1 MRAAAARRRSS
12 QANCTALPAA
22 GRSLS
27 VAYLGLRHGLRVG
40 ARITLPSRI
49 YCQNLRCTLPL
60 SLSPHGRHEGQAS
73 PLINPP
79 FLIAANPGLS
89 SLIHPAPPFR
99 LTVTKN
105 RDVDAVLTRSRYTG
119 GRRQCRCR
127 PRFRHLLYCCSR
139 LRAALHTATRNRLE
153 RFPQASCTRAR
164 QVVGRAHPR
173 ERSHHTWPWCSSC
186 SGESRVIHKSGG
198 WGTPSVQSRNSDLG
212 WKRHM
217 LCDQSMLA
225 AAG

>member
-1 MRAAAARRRSS
+1 M
-12 QANCTALPAA
+12 L
-22 GRSLS
+22 
-27 VAYLGLRHGLRVG
+27 
-40 ARITLPSRI
+40 
-49 YCQNLRCTLPL
+49 L
-60 SLSPHGRHEGQAS
+60 SL
-73 PLINPP
+73 P
-79 FLIAANPGLS
+79 FLIALNPGLS
-89 SLIHPAPPFR
+89 SLIHPHLLLTKLR
-99 LTVTKN
+99 LFLTKLLKN
-105 RDVDAVLTRSRYTG
+105 RDVDAVLTRPRYTG

-139 LRAALHTATRNRLE
+139 LHAALHTATRNRLE

-164 QVVGRAHPR
+164 QVVGRAHPG
-173 ERSHHTWPWCSSC
+173 ERSHHTWPWPP
-186 SGESRVIHKSGG
+186 RVPGSPVPNHKYRG